1 MSKTIATKDQILFTI
16 DGFTVYKGR
25 TYRSDDKPD
34 GDAPSGFVAARVS
47 KLPSDGVDESFHFR
61 YITPRGSREGLWDT
75 GFYQTSPCFLNM
87 DEKEAAL
94 IARERVKNILDPY
107 RKATGAKTALDTS
120 DPASLD
126 TTSWHVHSGMVYNTN
141 NPIDVMR
148 LYVTLLT
155 GNAAPAGNE
164 KSARYSTSAYLIVD
178 VTKVSKD
185 KEDKNV
191 SVMKTVSMFNKLLE
205 TDTEQLDVVLK
216 WLNLGKY
223 PRAVDAETKASIF
236 YETIKDSSLKCRLFL
251 ETVESLADNKEKT
264 KLYIYYR
271 LEENKNKNSKVYVA
285 NNGRV
290 FYEETELG
298 GDFKTAA
305 ETIAKNPDM
314 AAIRAA
320 ILANTDLETETED

>member
-1 MSKTIATKDQILFTI
+1 MAKIATIKDPILFTI

-25 TYRSDDKPD
+25 TYRADDKPD

-61 YITPRGSREGLWDT
+61 YVTPRGSREGLWDT
-75 GFYQTSPCFLNM
+75 GFYKTSPCFLNL
-87 DEKEAAL
+87 DEKESDL
-94 IARERVKNILDPY
+94 ISRERVKNVLKPY
-107 RKATGAKTALDTS
+107 RDSIGATTALEPS
-120 DPASLD
+120 DPKSLD
-126 TTSWHVHSGMVYNTN
+126 TTAWNVYSGMVYNTN

-205 TDTEQLDVVLK
+205 TDLEQLDVVLK

-223 PRAVDAETKASIF
+223 PRLVDAETKASIF

-251 ETVESLADNKEKT
+251 ETVESLKDDKEKT

-271 LEENKNKNSKVYVA
+271 LEENKGKNSKVYVA
-285 NNGRV
+285 DNGRV
-290 FYEETELG
+290 FYEDTELG

-305 ETIAKNPDM
+305 ETIAKNP
-314 AAIRAA
+314 ALTAIKAS
-320 ILANTDLETETED
+320 ILENSDNSSED